1 MSFSQSIGLFALNLA
16 VGKAFGCTLGSELV
30 DLVLPYISFGLHAI
44 LGHYILSGCKIKTG
58 IVIRPVLDK
67 NLQ

>member
-44 LGHYILSGCKIKTG
+44 LGHYILSKIKTG